1 MGVMCYCVSA
11 LILAATLLVLA
22 CLRVAHDADE
32 QSEALLRELHGK

>member
-1 MGVMCYCVSA
+1 MCYCVGA

-32 QSEALLRELHGK
+32 RADELLRELRGK